1 MAHLQNKLKW
11 CIDKAKKEG
20 IKHRGLKEIKPDIER
35 SNKHIEK
42 AIHNFEAMKY
52 MIEGNFFDWA
62 VDASFYSMY
71 HCLLA
76 ILVKHGYESRNQ
88 ECTVTAIEYLID
100 NKKIDLDIKLIK
112 KIATF
117 DENRS
122 HGIITLREEFQYGVE
137 TIFSEDK
144 LNELV
149 NETRD
154 FIDIVKDLL
163 NK

>member
-88 ECTVTAIEYLID
+88 KCTFAAVESLIND
-100 NKKIDLDIKLIK
+100 GKIDLEIEKLHE
-112 KIATF
+112 IASF
-117 DENRS
+117 
-122 HGIITLREEFQYGVE
+122 
-137 TIFSEDK
+137 EDDLEK
-144 LNELV
+144 E
-149 NETRD
+149 
-154 FIDIVKDLL
+154 DIV
-163 NK
+163 